1 MKAAI
6 EIEPAIEP
14 MRTRVALHPFLAGMN
29 RSQRRIA
36 YRLRDGCSLRKR
48 ADNFPRRRNGQS
60 ILLDRNRKNSSRI
73 ERADSATQ

>member
-1 MKAAI
+1 MKAEI

-29 RSQRRIA
+29 RSQLA
-36 YRLRDGCSLRKR
+36 LLTDCAMAVHFEKGP
-48 ADNFPRRRNGQS
+48 DNFPRRRNGQS
-60 ILLDRNRKNSSRI
+60 ILFNRNRKNSSRI